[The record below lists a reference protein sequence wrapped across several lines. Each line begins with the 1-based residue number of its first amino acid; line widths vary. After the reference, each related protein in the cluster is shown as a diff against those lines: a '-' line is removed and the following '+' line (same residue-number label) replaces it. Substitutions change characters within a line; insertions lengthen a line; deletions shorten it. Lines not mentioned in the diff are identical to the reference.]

1 MITKEVEYEI
11 ADAQYFQNTDR
22 TLKLMFADGGMYRLP
37 NMQPVA
43 FTANE
48 DGTFSVHF
56 ERKE

>member
-1 MITKEVEYEI
+1 MITKDVEYPI

-22 TLKLMFADGGMYRLP
+22 TLRLMFADGGMYRLP
-37 NMQPVA
+37 GMHPVG
-43 FTANE
+43 FTAND